1 MNYADKSIIIDGFT
15 DLIKYYA
22 GKSPAED
29 MSSDLMLFLL
39 ELISAG
45 RAISRRYVA
54 VAVRNEYIR
63 LSKAEAARR
72 SAEVPYNEEM
82 RGQEYNAENIIDMK
96 NALRGLPEERR
107 RRGNARQR
115 HSRRHRPR
123 GSSRYHYSYRRR
135 QMYGIP
141 YV

>member
-82 RGQEYNAENIIDMK
+82 RGQE
-96 NALRGLPEERR
+96 
-107 RRGNARQR
+107 
-115 HSRRHRPR
+115 
-123 GSSRYHYSYRRR
+123 
-135 QMYGIP
+135 
-141 YV
+141 

>member
-72 SAEVPYNEEM
+72 SAEVPYNADIC
-82 RGQEYNAENIIDMK
+82 GQEYNTENI
-96 NALRGLPEERR
+96 
-107 RRGNARQR
+107 
-115 HSRRHRPR
+115 RHRLHVLYSLHAAR
-123 GSSRYHYSYRRR
+123 TASRFYSKTSF
-135 QMYGIP
+135 
-141 YV
+141 